1 MDFHRVTATADPLY
15 APAMALYR
23 ASFPSHEQRQTASQE
38 AILSHPDYHFLVL
51 TEQGAPVG
59 ILLNW
64 DTPHFRYIE
73 HFAISPALRGR
84 SFGSRSP
91 PLVNSVSAFQR
102 FGKPFRPALH
112 T

>member
-84 SFGSRSP
+84 SFGSR
-91 PLVNSVSAFQR
+91 
-102 FGKPFRPALH
+102 ALQAWADRAD
-112 T
+112 TPGDP

>member
-73 HFAISPALRGR
+73 HFAIPCPAG
-84 SFGSRSP
+84 
-91 PLVNSVSAFQR
+91 PLVRQ
-102 FGKPFRPALH
+102 PRPASLGRPRGH
-112 T
+112 AGDP

>member
-51 TEQGAPVG
+51 TEHGAPVG
-59 ILLNW
+59 ILLNR
-64 DTPHFRYIE
+64 TLCNLPC
-73 HFAISPALRGR
+73 PAG
-84 SFGSRSP
+84 
-91 PLVNSVSAFQR
+91 PLVRQ
-102 FGKPFRPALH
+102 PRPASLGRPRGH
-112 T
+112 AGDP